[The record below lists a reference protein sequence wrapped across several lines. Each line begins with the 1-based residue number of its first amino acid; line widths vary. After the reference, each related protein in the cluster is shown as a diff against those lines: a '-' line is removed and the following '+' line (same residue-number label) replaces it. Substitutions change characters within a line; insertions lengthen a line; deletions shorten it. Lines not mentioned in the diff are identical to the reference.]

1 MLRIITTICFCL
13 LATMAI
19 SQVNPTRVEDLRR
32 EIDSTTRANKAYIDS
47 LNQRR
52 DSVQMQESLKSMDRN
67 RDALISTMRE
77 RDEKQ
82 LRGAYIRIA
91 LGLAFAGLFIFSIIR
106 NNKRKKQQQAKER
119 ENKS

>member
-13 LATMAI
+13 LAGLAI
-19 SQVNPTRVEDLRR
+19 AQVDSTRVEDLRR
-32 EIDSTTRANKAYIDS
+32 EIDSTTRAYQAYADS
-47 LNQRR
+47 LQDIR
-52 DSVQMQESLKSMDRN
+52 DSIQMQESLKSMDRN
-67 RDALISTMRE
+67 RDALISTMKE

-119 ENKS
+119 ENKF